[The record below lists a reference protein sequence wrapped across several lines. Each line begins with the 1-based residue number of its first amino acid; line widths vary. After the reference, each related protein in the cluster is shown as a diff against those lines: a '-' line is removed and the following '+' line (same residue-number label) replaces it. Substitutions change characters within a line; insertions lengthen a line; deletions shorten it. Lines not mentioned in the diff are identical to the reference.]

1 MTLRSF
7 YKAFAWIYLL
17 TAIGAPLLSLFLI
30 LMGLLMPLN
39 DYVSYLAATTPILT
53 TMILLILSSYLLLP
67 KDWPL
72 KITVFKTLAYIDAA
86 LILALIIFII
96 VKTII
101 ITI

>member
-1 MTLRSF
+1 
-7 YKAFAWIYLL
+7 
-17 TAIGAPLLSLFLI
+17 
-30 LMGLLMPLN
+30 
-39 DYVSYLAATTPILT
+39 
-53 TMILLILSSYLLLP
+53 MILLILSSYLLLP